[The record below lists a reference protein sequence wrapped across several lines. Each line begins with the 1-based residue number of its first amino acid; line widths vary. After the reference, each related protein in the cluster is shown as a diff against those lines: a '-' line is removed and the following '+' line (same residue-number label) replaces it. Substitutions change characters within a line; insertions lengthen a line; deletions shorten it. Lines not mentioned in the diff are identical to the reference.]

1 MILPIASRAFRRLTG
16 DAWVF
21 DPIGAWVRVVA
32 MAAALAIGVAT
43 GRIVPATLAAS
54 GAFFVGFGAPMDLF
68 ESDPLRLMVVSLLSG
83 LWAIVGSVAATHAV
97 IVVLVAAVLGALC
110 GVAASRDAGR
120 AWIAVQ
126 CALAGVIATSYP
138 ASLAAAATRAEFLLV
153 GGFAQAIVLSVA
165 RVAWRRAPPSAEADA
180 RPAPGYALHLAIG
193 LGLAMTL
200 ERAFQ
205 MRYGYW
211 VPMTT
216 LLVLRPG
223 TRQTMLRAVSR
234 TLGTLGGLALASAVI
249 ANLHPSRPAIAALVL
264 TSAAGTYLFQK
275 ASYGL
280 FSCCVTVY
288 AVAVLAFLG
297 QTGHDVAVARIVAT
311 LLGAAIGLGVQLVD
325 SIVVIVDRGD

>member
-1 MILPIASRAFRRLTG
+1 VILPLASRTFRRLTG

-21 DPIGAWVRVVA
+21 DPVGAWVRVVA
-32 MAAALAIGVAT
+32 MAAALAIGVVT
-43 GRIVPATLAAS
+43 GRVVPATLVAS

-68 ESDPLRLMVVSLLSG
+68 ESAPLRLMVVSVLSAI
-83 LWAIVGSVAATHAV
+83 WAIVGSVAAPHSI
-97 IVVLVAAVLGALC
+97 IVVLVAAALGALC

-138 ASLAAAATRAEFLLV
+138 ASLAGAATRAEFLLV
-153 GGFAQAIVLSVA
+153 GGFAQAIVLSLA
-165 RVAWRRAPPSAEADA
+165 HVAWRRAPSSGEPSEP
-180 RPAPGYALHLAIG
+180 PAPGYAVHLAIG

-223 TRQTMLRAVSR
+223 TRQTMLRAFSR
-234 TLGTLGGLALASAVI
+234 TLGTLGGLALASAI
-249 ANLHPSRPAIAALVL
+249 IGSLHPTRPVIAALVV
-264 TSAAGTYLFQK
+264 TAAAGTYLFQK

-297 QTGHDVAVARIVAT
+297 QTGHDVAVARIIAT
-311 LLGAAIGLGVQLVD
+311 LVGAAIGLGVQLVD
-325 SIVVIVDRGD
+325 SIVVIVERGD